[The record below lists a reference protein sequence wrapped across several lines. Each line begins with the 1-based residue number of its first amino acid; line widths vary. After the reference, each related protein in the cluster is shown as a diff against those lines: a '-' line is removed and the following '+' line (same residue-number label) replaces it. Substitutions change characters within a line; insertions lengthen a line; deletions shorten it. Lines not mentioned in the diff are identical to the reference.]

1 MVHKKCELILALD
14 LKSDAEVMPFLARM
28 ERATPYIKIG
38 PRLFA
43 SGGVPFLRSLVGM
56 GYQVFLDIKLHDI
69 PNTVAGAVDYLA
81 GTGLWALTLHTSGGY
96 EMMAAAREA
105 RDGQKSTM
113 KLLGVSVLTSLAGKV
128 WEDVH
133 PGCSLDEALLL
144 RARTAASAGL
154 DGLVCSPMDLE
165 RLQGEAPQLLR
176 VVPGIRTGKVGKED
190 QQRVATASQ
199 AAQRG
204 ADFIVVGRPILEA
217 ADPKAAVENILKE
230 LEGER

>member
-1 MVHKKCELILALD
+1 MHKKKCELILAID

-43 SGGVPFLRSLVGM
+43 SGGVPFLRSLADM

-81 GTGLWALTLHTSGGY
+81 GVGLWALTLHTSGGY
-96 EMMAAAREA
+96 EMMAAACDA
-105 RDGQKSTM
+105 RNGQKSAM
-113 KLLGVSVLTSLAGKV
+113 KLLGVSVLTSLAGEV

-133 PGCSLDEALLL
+133 PECSLDAALLS
-144 RARTAASAGL
+144 RARAAARAGL

-165 RLQGEAPQLLR
+165 RLNGEASKLLR

-190 QQRVATASQ
+190 QLRVATASQ
-199 AAQRG
+199 AAERG

-217 ADPKAAVENILKE
+217 ANPKMAVESILKE
-230 LEGER
+230 LEG